1 MPKRA
6 KSSSSNTRS
15 SNLARYAA
23 KHGLTPEQA
32 RNLRKQLRATKRQK
46 QAVVPVPSLAAQ
58 DRRWIAHR
66 DKLGTL
72 PVYYIACHGSTCSN
86 YSQCVPS
93 RAPGVPFFHV
103 PKDTYMINI
112 VNGEYCVLSSD
123 TEKRIP
129 HLHTLNTFRKLLLID
144 SPNEAVQQ
152 YGPKQFPFISTVSR
166 SSPGAEYPDYMCIF
180 PDKSAN
186 FVDFKGVYNLDWPT
200 SNLLPA
206 KSPYADAPE
215 TWFIQDILT
224 LFGRGIYFYGGCTT
238 PYSRSE
244 RAVKMNDKATS
255 MVRYNELN
263 FSSTNPTLSS
273 LEISA
278 LDPASTLID
287 YGISHS
293 KSAAHPAEMVR
304 LALEHDVTPK
314 VLFDGLATPSDL
326 EKAEVQYEAQRKVK
340 T

>member
-6 KSSSSNTRS
+6 KTSSSNTRS

-66 DKLGTL
+66 DKLNTL

-86 YSQCVPS
+86 YSRCIPS
-93 RAPGVPFFHV
+93 KAPGVPFFHI

-112 VNGEYCVLSSD
+112 VNGEYCLMSPTAES
-123 TEKRIP
+123 TLP

-144 SPNEAVQQ
+144 SPNEAIQQ
-152 YGPKQFPFISTVSR
+152 YGPKQFPFISTLMR
-166 SSPGAEYPDYMCIF
+166 SSPGDEYPDYLCVF
-180 PDKSAN
+180 PEKSTD
-186 FVDFKGVYNLDWPT
+186 FWSFKGVYNLNWPT
-200 SNLLPA
+200 VNLLPS
-206 KSPYADAPE
+206 KSPYADASDS
-215 TWFIQDILT
+215 WFIQDILT
-224 LFGRGIYFYGGCTT
+224 IIGAGIYFFGGCTT

-244 RAVKMNDKATS
+244 QAGKMNDKATS
-255 MVRYNELN
+255 TVRYNELN

-273 LEISA
+273 MEISA

-287 YGISHS
+287 FGISLA
-293 KSAAHPAEMVR
+293 KSTPHYAEMAR
-304 LALEHDVTPK
+304 LALEHDVAPK
-314 VLFDGLATPSDL
+314 VLFAGLATASDL
-326 EKAEVQYEAQRKVK
+326 EKAEVQYEAQRKLK